1 MENLITSL
9 KPILK
14 KLWKKYKIEFVL
26 ITISLIITIISISI
40 YVGNQTKDD
49 NDVEIKKEI
58 SEEKIIPVKIYVDL
72 AGAVIKPDVYQ
83 LPSGARLKDVLK
95 LCGGLSADAD
105 RGFFSRNYN
114 LSRLVVDQEKIYIP
128 TTYDINAGLFTE
140 NPRLL
145 DYNQPQSIQQPTTS
159 EIDQSDTL
167 NEILNIN
174 LASLEELDQLP
185 GVGKVTAEKIIRG
198 RPYSLID
205 ELLTKKIV
213 NKSVFDKI
221 KDLIAVY

>member
-9 KPILK
+9 KPIFT

-26 ITISLIITIISISI
+26 IMISLIITIISISI
-40 YVGNQTKDD
+40 YVRNQTKED
-49 NDVEIKKEI
+49 NDIEIKKEI

-95 LCGGLSADAD
+95 LGGGLSADAD

-140 NPRLL
+140 NTHLL
-145 DYNQPQSIQQPTTS
+145 DYNQPQSIQPTIS
-159 EIDQSDTL
+159 KIDQSDTL

-174 LASLEELDQLP
+174 LAGLEELDQLP